1 MEEDQAARILSLEN
15 SQQKMMKS
23 QENLENKL
31 NEMMAI
37 LAELNKGKRTT
48 QDDQPQ
54 GHVTIDED
62 PLYPPGFTPPYAH
75 QGTTSIPPTG
85 VLPSTSNTPQAPYP
99 G

>member
-75 QGTTSIPPTG
+75 VNQGTTPQIIPPTG
-85 VLPSTSNTPQAPYP
+85 VLPSTSNTF
-99 G
+99 